1 MTKNPYEVLGV
12 SPNASEEEIKK
23 AYRELSRK
31 YHPDA
36 NVDNP
41 LRDLA
46 EEKFKEVQEAY
57 DEIMKEQMVFQDMLW
72 DFNQL
77 KPSECDKKQRYMKE
91 VFAECGENCYIE
103 LPFHAN
109 WGGHHVHFG
118 SGIYANSN
126 LTLVDDGHIYIGD
139 KAMFGP
145 NVTIATASHPINPE
159 LRDRGLQFNKDVY
172 VGENTW
178 IGAGVIIVPGVRIG
192 SNTVIGAGSI
202 VTKDIPDNVIA
213 VGNPCR
219 VLRNVSEKDYEFFYK
234 SERIDWENL

>member
-1 MTKNPYEVLGV
+1 MTQYERMVNGLIYD
-12 SPNASEEEIKK
+12 SA
-23 AYRELSRK
+23 
-31 YHPDA
+31 D
-36 NVDNP
+36 
-41 LRDLA
+41 
-46 EEKFKEVQEAY
+46 
-57 DEIMKEQMVFQDMLW
+57 DEIMKEQAMFQDLLW
-72 DFNQL
+72 AFNQL
-77 KPSECDKKQRYMKE
+77 KPSEYDKKQKYMKE
-91 VFAECGENCYIE
+91 IFAECGDNCYIE

-126 LTLVDDGHIYIGD
+126 LTLVDDGNIYIGD
-139 KAMFGP
+139 KVMFGP

-172 VGENTW
+172 IGENTW
-178 IGAGVIIVPGVRIG
+178 IGAGAVIVPGVHVGR
-192 SNTVIGAGSI
+192 NTVIGAGSV

-219 VLRNVSEKDYEFFYK
+219 VIRNVSEHDHEFFYK

>member
-1 MTKNPYEVLGV
+1 MTQYERMVNGLIYD
-12 SPNASEEEIKK
+12 PA
-23 AYRELSRK
+23 
-31 YHPDA
+31 D
-36 NVDNP
+36 
-41 LRDLA
+41 
-46 EEKFKEVQEAY
+46 
-57 DEIMKEQMVFQDMLW
+57 DEIIKEQIVFQDKLW
-72 DFNQL
+72 TFNQL
-77 KPSECDKKQRYMKE
+77 KPSEYDKKQRYMKE
-91 VFAECGENCYIE
+91 IFAECGENCYIE

-139 KAMFGP
+139 KVMFGP

-172 VGENTW
+172 IGENTW
-178 IGAGVIIVPGVRIG
+178 IGAGVIIVPGVHIG

-219 VLRNVSEKDYEFFYK
+219 VLRNVSEKDSEFFYK
-234 SERIDWENL
+234 TERIDWKNL